1 MAYQN
6 YIRGANNYDA
16 AYVLADTQSVTADVG
31 GKDSGGTAIYLDLNN
46 YQNAEWV
53 AHLRYTAVDYT
64 TGDETYTVKIQS
76 SDSSTFAS
84 ANVDEKSF
92 DMGIAATGSTQ
103 TYLLIGGFSPRKRYV
118 RVYFDVGGTTPSLTV
133 DKVWIS
139 PRD

>member
-1 MAYQN
+1 MSYN
-6 YIRGANNYDA
+6 YVRGANNYDA

-46 YQNAEWV
+46 NQGSEWV
-53 AHLRYTAVDYT
+53 AHLRYTAVDFT
-64 TGDETYTVKIQS
+64 TGDETYTVAIQT

-84 ANVDEKSF
+84 GIVTEKSF
-92 DMGIAATGSTQ
+92 DMGIAATGSAQ
-103 TYLLIGGFSPRKRYV
+103 TYLNIGGFSQKRRYV
-118 RVYFDVGGTTPSLTV
+118 RVYFDVGGTTPILTV